1 MILDGNENNLAFLEM
16 NEIGERRKLSLVD
29 KKISGHPYKY
39 TRELGKSLAKL
50 LFKDSRHP

>member
-1 MILDGNENNLAFLEM
+1 MIFDGNENNLAFLEM
-16 NEIGERRKLSLVD
+16 NEIGERQKLSLVD

-50 LFKDSRHP
+50 LFKDSRHL